1 MLQNLKEF
9 KNNLSDTT
17 KAQLGLPGYDKRLV
31 TINEESDDDDA
42 DMGAAGGSSSG
53 LPRVGGG
60 GATSSRA
67 FQAPPASSLS
77 GMGAAGGSSSGLP
90 RVGGGGA
97 TSSRA
102 FQAPPAS
109 SLSGMGAAGGSSS
122 GLVRVGGGGATS
134 SRAFQAPLLAQ
145 DKGKKPID
153 DEVIII
159 EDSETSSVLGKRER
173 EVLECALCFEKERD
187 TAYLPC
193 NHFAACS
200 ECAEKCKE
208 QCPFCRQP
216 VTGTMKLRVV

>member
-1 MLQNLKEF
+1 VLQNLKEF

-42 DMGAAGGSSSG
+42 D
-53 LPRVGGG
+53 
-60 GATSSRA
+60 
-67 FQAPPASSLS
+67 
-77 GMGAAGGSSSGLP
+77 MGAAGGSSSGLP

-159 EDSETSSVLGKRER
+159 EDSETSSVLGKR
-173 EVLECALCFEKERD
+173 
-187 TAYLPC
+187 
-193 NHFAACS
+193 
-200 ECAEKCKE
+200 
-208 QCPFCRQP
+208 
-216 VTGTMKLRVV
+216 